1 MMNIHS
7 EKNNYEDEIV
17 KDYNRCMGDICRM
30 TRLI

>member
-1 MMNIHS
+1 MIKIQS

-17 KDYNRCMGDICRM
+17 KDYNRWAICRM